1 MEPPQEEKYKIK
13 YNGKDK
19 EIEVIYEDVRNNF
32 KKNFGKRRNI

>member
-19 EIEVIYEDVRNNF
+19 EIEVIYEDV
-32 KKNFGKRRNI
+32 KK